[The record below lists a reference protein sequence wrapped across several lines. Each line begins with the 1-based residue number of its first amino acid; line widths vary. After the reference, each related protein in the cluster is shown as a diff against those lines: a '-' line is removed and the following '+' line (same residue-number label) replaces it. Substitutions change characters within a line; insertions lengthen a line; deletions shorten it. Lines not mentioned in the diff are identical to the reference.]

1 MSSTSTLHGGSAARR
16 SFLKLLA
23 ATPLFATIATRSFA
37 ATVASGAG
45 KIMGN
50 PYEKLGIRPLINARG
65 TYTYVGGSLELPE
78 VRRAVEAAS
87 HQFVDMFELQHA
99 AGRRL
104 AEISGAEFGMVTSGA
119 AAAMATAVAAC
130 IAGTDPEKIWQL
142 PDTTGLKDQVV
153 MLGGR
158 NAFDSALRL
167 AGGKLVLAPTQE
179 DLQGAIN
186 AKTTLVYTTW
196 RDERVLEALKVT
208 KAAGVP
214 LLVDASSAVPPFE
227 NFTKFAKWG
236 VDLYCISGGKGLGGP
251 QCSGLLLGRKDLIE
265 AGMANSAPWEGAVC
279 RSMKVG
285 KEEIMGILAA
295 VEYWAKADLN
305 ALNKEWQGRVERVA
319 KLAET
324 VPGVTT
330 SIEIPVGSNSYPTL
344 TVHWDEA
351 AFGMTVAQCVEE
363 LAAGTPRIEALST
376 LGNRSLLP
384 PLRKSTAGVVNK
396 LQVVSMTLQPGE
408 DLIVGRRI
416 REVLNKARKAKA

>member
-1 MSSTSTLHGGSAARR
+1 MASTSHLQEIAAARR
-16 SFLKLLA
+16 SFLKLLV

-37 ATVASGAG
+37 NTVASGVG
-45 KIMGN
+45 KMVGN
-50 PYEKLGIRPLINARG
+50 AYAKLGVRTLINARG
-65 TYTYVGGSLELPE
+65 TYTYLGGSLELPE
-78 VRRAVEAAS
+78 VRAGGGSRLVS
-87 HQFVDMFELQHA
+87 IRGYVELQRG
-99 AGRRL
+99 AGKRL
-104 AEISGAEFGMVTSGA
+104 ADMSGAEFGIVTAGA
-119 AAAMATAVAAC
+119 AAAMAQAAAGC
-130 IAGTDPEKIWQL
+130 IAGIDPEKIWQL

-167 AGGKLVLAPTQE
+167 AGGKLVIAKEQADLA
-179 DLQGAIN
+179 GAITP
-186 AKTTLVYTTW
+186 KTALVYTTW
-196 RDERVLEALKVT
+196 RDERVQDALKVT
-208 KAAGVP
+208 RAAGVP

-265 AGMANSAPWEGAVC
+265 AAMANSAPWEGAVC

-295 VEYWAKADLN
+295 VEYWSKADLN
-305 ALNKEWQGRVERVA
+305 ALNRMWQARVERVA

-351 AFGMTVAQCVEE
+351 AFGLTVAQCVEE
-363 LAAGTPRIEALST
+363 LAAG
-376 LGNRSLLP
+376 RSAHRGADHS
-384 PLRKSTAGVVNK
+384 RKPQPAAAAA
-396 LQVVSMTLQPGE
+396 QVH
-408 DLIVGRRI
+408 RRHGQQAA
-416 REVLNKARKAKA
+416 ESSP

>member
-1 MSSTSTLHGGSAARR
+1 MSSISHLQKTAAARR

-37 ATVASGAG
+37 NTVATGVG
-45 KIMGN
+45 KTMGN
-50 PYEKLGIRPLINARG
+50 PYVKLGIRPLINARG
-65 TYTYVGGSLELPE
+65 TYTYVGGSLELPQ
-78 VRRAVEAAS
+78 VRRAVETAS

-119 AAAMATAVAAC
+119 AAAMATAVAAT
-130 IAGTDPEKIWQL
+130 IAGTDPQKIWQL

-179 DLQGAIN
+179 DLRGAITPQ
-186 AKTTLVYTTW
+186 TTLVYTTW
-196 RDERVLEALKVT
+196 RDERVLDALKVT
-208 KAAGVP
+208 RAAGVP

-265 AGMANSAPWEGAVC
+265 AAMANSAPWEGAVC
-279 RSMKVG
+279 RAMKVG

-295 VEYWAKADLN
+295 VEYWAKADLS
-305 ALNKEWQGRVERVA
+305 ALNREWQGRVERVA

-351 AFGMTVAQCVEE
+351 AFGLTVAQCVEE
-363 LAAGTPRIEALST
+363 LAAGEPRIEALST

-384 PLRKSTAGVVNK
+384 PLRKSTANVVNK

-408 DLIVGRRI
+408 DLIVGRRL
-416 REVLNKARKAKA
+416 REVLNKARKARA